1 MQASEGQQIVR
12 YESSSSDE
20 SVGTVAV
27 QYRIPAERDRKQTEM
42 EAMIAT
48 LEKQSSK
55 QQWQEVT
62 QTLSQADLQEVHFHW
77 KYKQLFCL
85 FGGG

>member
-1 MQASEGQQIVR
+1 
-12 YESSSSDE
+12 
-20 SVGTVAV
+20 
-27 QYRIPAERDRKQTEM
+27 M

-48 LEKQSSK
+48 LEKQCSK

-85 FGGG
+85 FGGVN